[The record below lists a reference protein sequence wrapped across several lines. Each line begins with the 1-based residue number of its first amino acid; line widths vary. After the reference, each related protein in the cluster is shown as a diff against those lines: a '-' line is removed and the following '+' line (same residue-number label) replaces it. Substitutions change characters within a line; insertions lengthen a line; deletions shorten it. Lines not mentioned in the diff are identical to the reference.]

1 MTISAPAG
9 IPIQPKSGGLLAAGL
24 ALLIVSTAPLY
35 AQDKDPLVAKVNGV
49 EVHQSDLAVAE
60 EEAGQIPPMS
70 PEAKQDYLVQFVADM
85 ILVSKAAEDKKLG
98 DTPEFKRKV
107 EFTRKKLLMEGL
119 LQSIGKD
126 ALTDEAMHKV
136 YDEAVKQI
144 GDEKEVHARHILF
157 RAAAGDEKASKEAEE
172 KIKAV
177 IARLKKGEDFAK
189 VAGEVTEDPSGKAN
203 GGDLGYFSKDQ
214 MVPEFSEA
222 AFKLE
227 NGQISE
233 PVKTQFGWHVI
244 KVEDKRVK
252 PAPKFEEVKPQI
264 ENFVVRKA
272 QAELVTKLRAE
283 AKIERMD
290 KPAKA
295 DDKPAAPSSG
305 PGEEIEID
313 QPDPLLRLSWP
324 ALCRPSR
331 LGRHC
336 CARLIGIAGTSPAMT
351 NCLVSHHEYRHLSSR
366 PTACPGNAGDPWH
379 APCHRGG
386 GHSLRRTYGR
396 PAHPVRP
403 RHNHRRRLHTL
414 EMPVGAS

>member
-9 IPIQPKSGGLLAAGL
+9 FPIRSHSGGFLAAIL
-24 ALLIVSTAPLY
+24 TLLIVSAGPLY

-49 EVHQSDLAVAE
+49 EVRQSDLAVAE

-98 DTPEFKRKV
+98 DTPEFKRKT
-107 EFTRKKLLMEGL
+107 EFARKKLLMEGL
-119 LQSIGKD
+119 LQSIGKA

-144 GDEKEVHARHILF
+144 GEEKEVHARHILF
-157 RAAAGDEKASKEAEE
+157 RAPAGDEKASKEAED

-227 NGQISE
+227 QGQISE

-290 KPAKA
+290 KPAKTE
-295 DDKPAAPSSG
+295 DKPATATPAPA
-305 PGEEIEID
+305 
-313 QPDPLLRLSWP
+313 P
-324 ALCRPSR
+324 AKK
-331 LGRHC
+331 
-336 CARLIGIAGTSPAMT
+336 
-351 NCLVSHHEYRHLSSR
+351 
-366 PTACPGNAGDPWH
+366 
-379 APCHRGG
+379 
-386 GHSLRRTYGR
+386 
-396 PAHPVRP
+396 
-403 RHNHRRRLHTL
+403 
-414 EMPVGAS
+414 